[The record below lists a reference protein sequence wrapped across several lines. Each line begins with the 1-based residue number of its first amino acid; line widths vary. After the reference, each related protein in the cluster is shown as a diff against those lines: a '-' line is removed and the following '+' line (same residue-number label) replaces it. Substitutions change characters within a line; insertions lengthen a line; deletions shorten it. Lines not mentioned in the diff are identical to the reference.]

1 MSLVHATSVDIG
13 KMRAMN
19 HEGRARALRGAAR
32 HRRRYRVG
40 LLGHPA
46 TFTVD
51 VGAGGF
57 CVELMRVLPTGTPLQ
72 GTILVEGSEEAFL
85 GTVVWTRPGDPRINL
100 RGRMGVQFTQAPLG
114 FVARVES
121 REPSR

>member
-1 MSLVHATSVDIG
+1 MSLVHATSVDIA
-13 KMRAMN
+13 MIRAMN
-19 HEGRARALRGAAR
+19 PDTRGRAIRGAAR
-32 HRRRYRVG
+32 HRRRFRVA

-72 GTILVEGSEEAFL
+72 GTILVEGSEVSFL
-85 GTVVWTRPGDPRINL
+85 GTVVWNRPGDPRINL
-100 RGRMGVQFTQAPLG
+100 RGRMGVQFTQAPQG
-114 FVARVES
+114 FAARVET